1 MPKPTPEQWP
11 DLLRQIAA
19 EVAAVTKK
27 SMKEVLVG
35 SVGSPGLSL
44 MTINNKLEKKGF
56 EKITA
61 AEFRGLKTLI
71 TEIADTIEPPRKKAP
86 DKFAY
91 PKPLTE
97 FSFQYWFNYFYV
109 ELPNPA
115 RRQFY
120 FDQITNVDGSYI
132 AEAALDRRRLLDE
145 MRREGFE
152 EFTIREK
159 VDPEVLYKDSA
170 RNYQLQGQGVRI
182 VFRGDGRTPQQI
194 ENNQGTLPQSR
205 IPHLRQKSNMD
216 QDWHPFNTLGNKVFF
231 RKGANTDN
239 CLFTAISVTPEFYTA
254 TKFPLQDELRATNP
268 NALGT
273 ATVEVIPQGLGTG
286 KGTKALAQNYI
297 QSHKAEVKV
306 LPASKTTIYVVKT
319 TGGWNT
325 QERQMQ
331 LGAGSFPEYAFEHIP
346 WIYHLASVPVIRLH
360 YGEEAN
366 LGHLIVIEG
375 WSWLQPATLLQRL
388 LGSTVGVTRLHDFL
402 VDLQARGSAEAG
414 GIPYLPPGTDPPEW
428 KIQRIVKVF
437 TPGVGK
443 LEKNRIDSK
452 MPQPSQKPVL
462 QPAKQAVRKS
472 DTSWIKQ

>member
-61 AEFRGLKTLI
+61 AEFRGLKALI
-71 TEIADTIEPPRKKAP
+71 TEMADTIEPPRKKAP

-205 IPHLRQKSNMD
+205 IPHLRQ
-216 QDWHPFNTLGNKVFF
+216 
-231 RKGANTDN
+231 
-239 CLFTAISVTPEFYTA
+239 
-254 TKFPLQDELRATNP
+254 
-268 NALGT
+268 
-273 ATVEVIPQGLGTG
+273 
-286 KGTKALAQNYI
+286 
-297 QSHKAEVKV
+297 
-306 LPASKTTIYVVKT
+306 
-319 TGGWNT
+319 
-325 QERQMQ
+325 
-331 LGAGSFPEYAFEHIP
+331 
-346 WIYHLASVPVIRLH
+346 
-360 YGEEAN
+360 
-366 LGHLIVIEG
+366 
-375 WSWLQPATLLQRL
+375 
-388 LGSTVGVTRLHDFL
+388 
-402 VDLQARGSAEAG
+402 
-414 GIPYLPPGTDPPEW
+414 
-428 KIQRIVKVF
+428 
-437 TPGVGK
+437 
-443 LEKNRIDSK
+443 
-452 MPQPSQKPVL
+452 
-462 QPAKQAVRKS
+462 
-472 DTSWIKQ
+472 